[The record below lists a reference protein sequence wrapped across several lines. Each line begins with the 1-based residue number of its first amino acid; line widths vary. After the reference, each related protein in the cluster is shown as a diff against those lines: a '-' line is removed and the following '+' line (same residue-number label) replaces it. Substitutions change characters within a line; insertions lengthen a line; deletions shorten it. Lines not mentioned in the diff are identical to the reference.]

1 MQAAVDSRSE
11 GENWRDLFLS
21 GKPIIET
28 PGIFFKEELLS
39 VQSSL
44 SPLFHVNSNCQARR
58 DLVQMEKTFN
68 KQEWGLTEVSCWQN
82 SKLWRLLRMQ
92 MPRLRSKNL
101 ITLEE
106 LFVIIIQISFC

>member
-21 GKPIIET
+21 RKRIMET

-39 VQSSL
+39 VHSL
-44 SPLFHVNSNCQARR
+44 LGPLFYVNSNCWDRC

-68 KQEWGLTEVSCWQN
+68 KQE
-82 SKLWRLLRMQ
+82 
-92 MPRLRSKNL
+92 
-101 ITLEE
+101 
-106 LFVIIIQISFC
+106 